1 MKSNDELTLAN
12 YSSLP
17 NQILRDPAYAELDMT
32 AFLAWQLIFNRYQ
45 SSQKKAQFWDAK
57 QNDWYA
63 IYPLKELKVD
73 LHCGLSKAARTL
85 KALTKVGLLEKK
97 LVGLHRA
104 YRLFPKVPYT
114 YTKAGWVK
122 NKTKVTTNKA
132 NKPIKSPKK
141 SVTKPVVAQ
150 SFNYKASKRSFV
162 RPNYLIS
169 NYLTSDTA
177 NTINPEN
184 VQLKPALNSQPEN
197 QPEHDDREL
206 QALAENYQSHYGLPK
221 SAVAVIKAYSEK
233 SAEKFMHYMSL
244 MFQAKKTAVKY
255 VQQHVTTPFDRT
267 LLQHE
272 TNPVVQ
278 TSLGTMLQR
287 LFIYMR
293 KNTKDEIAADKY
305 FKRSLDNFYQ
315 EAFNSAMQGVSG
327 Y

>member
-17 NQILRDPAYAELDMT
+17 NKILRDPAYATLDMT

-45 SSQKKAQFWDAK
+45 SSQKKPQFWDAK

-63 IYPLKELKVD
+63 IYPLNELKLD
-73 LHCGLSKAARTL
+73 LHCGLSKVARTL
-85 KALTKVGLLEKK
+85 KALTKVGLLEKR

-104 YRLFPKVPYT
+104 YRLFPQIPYS
-114 YTKAGWVK
+114 YTKAGWIKKNAKTEEKTVVTPVK
-122 NKTKVTTNKA
+122 KIE
-132 NKPIKSPKK
+132 KP
-141 SVTKPVVAQ
+141 VTKPVVAQ
-150 SFNYKASKRSFV
+150 SFNYKASKRSFL
-162 RPNYLIS
+162 RPNYLIF

-184 VQLKPALNSQPEN
+184 APLKPALNSQPET

-221 SAVAVIKAYSEK
+221 SAVTVVKAYSEK